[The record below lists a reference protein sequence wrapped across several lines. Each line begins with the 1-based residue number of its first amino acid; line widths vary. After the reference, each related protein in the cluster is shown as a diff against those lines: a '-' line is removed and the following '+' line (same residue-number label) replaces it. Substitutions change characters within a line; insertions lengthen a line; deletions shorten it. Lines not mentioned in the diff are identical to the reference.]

1 MSDMITDAEAKEWR
15 RSGGVPT
22 VVNDLVA
29 RLLADRE
36 RHLKAAEAVDSFVPD
51 HDHADLGEFAPDD
64 CPFCDLQAILREA
77 GRLSVDDA
85 IEEA

>member
-36 RHLKAAEAVDSFVPD
+36 RHLKAAGS
-51 HDHADLGEFAPDD
+51 
-64 CPFCDLQAILREA
+64 R
-77 GRLSVDDA
+77 
-85 IEEA
+85 